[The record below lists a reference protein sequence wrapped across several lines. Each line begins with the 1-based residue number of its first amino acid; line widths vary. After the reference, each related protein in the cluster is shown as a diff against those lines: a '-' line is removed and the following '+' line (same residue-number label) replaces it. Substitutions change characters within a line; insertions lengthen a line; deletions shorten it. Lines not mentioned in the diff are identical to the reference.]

1 LVIGVWSRKRDQRR
15 FTGLGYEPHLVET
28 LEKDLLIKNPD
39 VKWSDV
45 AGELKCQRVPI
56 TLGKKKPLKTEGTW
70 IICTILRTSLRGKI
84 KKHKKI
90 NKIISKERGKRD
102 QRQGITKFKK

>member
-1 LVIGVWSRKRDQRR
+1 MVIGVWSRKRDQRR

-70 IICTILRTSLRGKI
+70 IICTILANITEGEN
-84 KKHKKI
+84 KKNTKK
-90 NKIISKERGKRD
+90 K
-102 QRQGITKFKK
+102 